1 METCQPLPD
10 DFADTIE
17 THHLKSFKGN
27 VIPETPVFSE
37 SESSKK
43 PGLFLYT
50 FWKIR

>member
-50 FWKIR
+50 F